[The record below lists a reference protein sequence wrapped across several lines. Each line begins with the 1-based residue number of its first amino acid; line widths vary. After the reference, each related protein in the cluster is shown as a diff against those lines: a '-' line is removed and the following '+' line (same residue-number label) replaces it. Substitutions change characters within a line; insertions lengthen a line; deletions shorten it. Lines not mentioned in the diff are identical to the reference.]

1 MNTVELLRT
10 LVAFD
15 TTSHRSNLALIRW
28 IATYLGA
35 HGIEARLVHSDDGA
49 KANLLATIGPCVA
62 GGIVLSGHTDVVPVD
77 GQDWHSDP
85 FTLTEREGRF
95 HGRGAADM
103 KGFIAA
109 CLAAVPAWR
118 ALKLQRPI
126 HLALSYD
133 EEVGCFGVPRLIADM
148 RAHVPTPA
156 LAIIGEPTQMR
167 IGLAHR
173 GFYGHRTTFR
183 GRPAHSGDPSLGISA
198 IEPAALL
205 IAQLGRLGRTLAT
218 GGHRTTFNVGQV
230 QGGTAINIVPGCCE
244 VLWEFRPTDEAGT
257 ALVKREVELMLAA
270 LPLDVTVETAQLAGV
285 PALAAN
291 GDALAVNVARTLG
304 ALWPPGDI
312 PFGTEAGFFQQAGI
326 PSLVCGPGAIAQA
339 HQPDEWI
346 AASELDAADAF
357 LRGVGSWAA
366 GQDATPTQA
375 AVMTQAPAPDVR
387 AEP

>member
-15 TTSHRSNLALIRW
+15 TTSHRSNLDLIRW
-28 IATYLGA
+28 VADYLRA
-35 HGIEARLVHSDDGA
+35 HGIDARLVHSDDGT
-49 KANLLATIGPCVA
+49 KANLLASIGPHVA

-85 FTLTEREGRF
+85 FTLTERDGQL

-103 KGFIAA
+103 KGFVAA
-109 CLAAVPAWR
+109 CLAAVPSWCGQQLR
-118 ALKLQRPI
+118 RPI
-126 HLALSYD
+126 HLAFSYD
-133 EEVGCFGVPRLIADM
+133 EEVGCLGVPRLIADLHT
-148 RAHVPTPA
+148 HVPTPA

-183 GRPAHSGDPSLGISA
+183 GRPAHSGDPALGISA

-205 IAQLGRLGRTLAT
+205 IARLGRLGRSLAT
-218 GGHRTTFNVGQV
+218 RGHRTTFNVGLV
-230 QGGTAINIVPGCCE
+230 NGGTAINIVPGCCE

-257 ALVKREVELMLAA
+257 RLVKREVERMLAA
-270 LPLDVTVETAQLAGV
+270 VPPDVTVETAQLAGV
-285 PALAAN
+285 PALAA
-291 GDALAVNVARTLG
+291 GHDGPAVNLARTLG

-326 PSLVCGPGAIAQA
+326 PALVCGPGAIAQA

-346 AASELDAADAF
+346 AASELDAADGF
-357 LRGVGSWAA
+357 LRGVGTWAS
-366 GQDATPTQA
+366 GQDAT
-375 AVMTQAPAPDVR
+375 V
-387 AEP
+387 

>member
-1 MNTVELLRT
+1 MDTVELLRT

-15 TTSHRSNLALIRW
+15 TTSHRSNLELIRW
-28 IATYLGA
+28 VAGYLRA

-49 KANLLATIGPCVA
+49 KANLLATIGPQVA

-85 FTLTEREGRF
+85 FTLTERDGRF

-109 CLAAVPAWR
+109 CLAAVPSWCG
-118 ALKLQRPI
+118 LKLQRPI
-126 HLALSYD
+126 HLAFSYD

-183 GRPAHSGDPSLGISA
+183 GRPAHSGDPALGISA

-218 GGHRTTFNVGQV
+218 RGHRTTFNVGLV
-230 QGGTAINIVPGCCE
+230 HGGTAINIVPACCE

-257 ALVKREVELMLAA
+257 TLVRREVERMLAA
-270 LPLDVTVETAQLAGV
+270 VAPDVTVETAQLAGV
-285 PALAAN
+285 PALAA
-291 GDALAVNVARTLG
+291 GDDGLAVDVARALG
-304 ALWPPGDI
+304 ALWPPGEL

-326 PSLVCGPGAIAQA
+326 PALVCGPGAISQA

-346 AASELDAADAF
+346 AASELDAADGF
-357 LRGVGSWAA
+357 LRGVGTWAT
-366 GQDATPTQA
+366 GQDATA
-375 AVMTQAPAPDVR
+375 
-387 AEP
+387 

>member
-85 FTLTEREGRF
+85 FTLTERDGRF

-109 CLAAVPAWR
+109 CLAAVPAWH

-148 RAHVPTPA
+148 RAHVPAPA

-183 GRPAHSGDPSLGISA
+183 GRPAHSGDPALGTSA

-218 GGHRTTFNVGQV
+218 RGHRTTFNVGRV
-230 QGGTAINIVPGCCE
+230 LGGTAINIVPGCCE

-257 ALVKREVELMLAA
+257 ALVKREVERMLAA
-270 LPLDVTVETAQLAGV
+270 LPPDVKVETAQLAGV
-285 PALAAN
+285 PALAAA
-291 GDALAVNVARTLG
+291 GDGRAVNVARALG
-304 ALWPPGDI
+304 APWPPGDI

-357 LRGVGSWAA
+357 LRGVGNWAC
-366 GQDATPTQA
+366 GQDATPTQT
-375 AVMTQAPAPDVR
+375 AVFAGAGP
-387 AEP
+387 

>member
-15 TTSHRSNLALIRW
+15 TTSHRSNLDLIRW
-28 IATYLGA
+28 IASYLGA
-35 HGIEARLVHSDDGA
+35 HGIDARLVHSDDGA

-62 GGIVLSGHTDVVPVD
+62 GGIVLSGHTDVVPVE
-77 GQDWHSDP
+77 GQEWNSDP
-85 FTLTEREGRF
+85 FTLTGRDGRW

-118 ALKLQRPI
+118 GLKLRRPI

-148 RAHVPTPA
+148 RTRVPTPA

-173 GFYGHRTTFR
+173 GFYGHRTIFH
-183 GRPAHSGDPSLGISA
+183 GRPAHSGDPALGISA

-218 GGHRTTFNVGQV
+218 RGERTTFNVGRV
-230 QGGTAINIVPGCCE
+230 LGGTAINIVPGCCE

-257 ALVKREVELMLAA
+257 ALVKREVERMLSA
-270 LPLDVTVETAQLAGV
+270 LPPDVKVETAQLAGV
-285 PALAAN
+285 PALAAT
-291 GDALAVNVARTLG
+291 GDGLAVNVARALG
-304 ALWPPGDI
+304 ALWPPRDI

-357 LRGVGSWAA
+357 LRGVGTWAA
-366 GQDATPTQA
+366 GPETPA
-375 AVMTQAPAPDVR
+375 
-387 AEP
+387 